1 MTAGRILG
9 LLQSAELRRLAPR
22 LTFVS
27 EVFLPF
33 ALPSYKPLPAQSPER
48 ASCDWTPIVLP
59 KGQRG
64 WRLDLSLF

>member
-1 MTAGRILG
+1 MEPDS
-9 LLQSAELRRLAPR
+9 Q
-22 LTFVS
+22 LTFIS

-48 ASCDWTPIVLP
+48 ASCDRTPTVLP

-64 WRLDLSLF
+64 WCLGLSLF